1 MQNLVD
7 IAIKQTEKSY
17 SPYSNFT
24 VGCALLTKDGEIY
37 TGANIENAAF
47 SPTLC
52 AERVAFASSIHAGNT
67 KFIAIAIAGFK
78 RGEEEGHTFP
88 CGMCRQTMAEFVDK
102 DFKLYIAKNKKG
114 EYTEHTFEELLPY
127 SFGKSDL

>member
-1 MQNLVD
+1 MKSLID
-7 IAIKQTEKSY
+7 LAIKQTEKSY
-17 SPYSNFT
+17 SPYSNFE
-24 VGCALLTKDGEIY
+24 VGSALLTASGEIY

-52 AERVAFASSIHAGNT
+52 AERVAFANAIHSGNT
-67 KFIAIAIAGFK
+67 EFKAIAIAGFK
-78 RGEEEGHTFP
+78 RGESEGHTFP

-102 DFKLYIAKNKKG
+102 DFKIYIAKNKEG

-127 SFGKSDL
+127 SFGKADL